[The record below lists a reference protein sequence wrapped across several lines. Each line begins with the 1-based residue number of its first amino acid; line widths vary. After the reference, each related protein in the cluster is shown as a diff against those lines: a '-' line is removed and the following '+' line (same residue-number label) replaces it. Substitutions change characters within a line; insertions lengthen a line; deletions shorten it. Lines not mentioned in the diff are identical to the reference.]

1 MSNIKTAISLDSTL
15 FQRANHV
22 AEALHV
28 SRSRLFAIAIEKLVR
43 EYEAQGITEAL
54 NTIYADYTPTV
65 ADEIAH
71 QAMRE
76 KQRKL
81 VEGTW

>member
-1 MSNIKTAISLDSTL
+1 MSNIKTAISLDPTL
-15 FQRANHV
+15 FQKANHL
-22 AEALHV
+22 AETLKV

-54 NTIYADYTPTV
+54 NAVYADYTPT
-65 ADEIAH
+65 AEDEIAL
-71 QAMRE
+71 QKMRE
-76 KQRKL
+76 HQRKL